1 MKRSYGRILCLTAI
15 LCAVSAQAETPAP
28 AQDFT
33 FKRLKVPQR
42 GAPPKI
48 TVQIDPVEQARV
60 QEAAVAKARAINE
73 RLEGLKKELAEK
85 VEEEDIEEEGN
96 QELEQL
102 LARSAPFD
110 WYWSEVSPSMNDS
123 GPGRLAQALLH
134 LRKAPPEAANL
145 SPRLQ
150 TLQDITLKHGT
161 EIMVATIG
169 TRVSPALA
177 LALISVES
185 AGKTDATSSAGAR
198 GLMQL
203 MPATA
208 ERFGV
213 TDSTDATQNI
223 KGGVAYLD
231 WLMEKFD
238 GDPIL
243 VLAGYNAGENAVISN
258 GGVPPYAETR
268 GYVPKVLAAWEV
280 ARGMCLTPPQL
291 VSDGCVFANK
301 NEVTGG

>member
-1 MKRSYGRILCLTAI
+1 MKRTYGRIFG
-15 LCAVSAQAETPAP
+15 AVAVCFAMSAQAESPAP
-28 AQDFT
+28 VEDFT

-60 QEAAVAKARAINE
+60 QEAAVARARALNE
-73 RLEGLKKELAEK
+73 RLYGTESEEAPQEETEDGEKILAEVIAK
-85 VEEEDIEEEGN
+85 KDAFE
-96 QELEQL
+96 
-102 LARSAPFD
+102 
-110 WYWSEVSPSMNDS
+110 WYWSVISPKISDS
-123 GPGRLAQALLH
+123 GPGRLGAAVLH
-134 LRKAPPEAANL
+134 LKKAPSGLANL

-150 TLQDITLKHGT
+150 TLQDITFAHGT
-161 EIMVATIG
+161 EIMIATIG
-169 TRVSPALA
+169 TKVSPALA
-177 LALISVES
+177 LAIISVES
-185 AGKTDATSSAGAR
+185 GGRTDVTSSAGAN

-213 TDSTDATQNI
+213 KDTTDAKQNI
-223 KGGVAYLD
+223 TGGVAYLD

-238 GDPIL
+238 GDPMM
-243 VLAGYNAGENAVISN
+243 VLAGYNAGENAVIKN
-258 GGVPPYAETR
+258 GGVPPYTETR

-301 NEVTGG
+301 NEVSGG